1 MIIGIST
8 DTIQDQ
14 ERFTAKEKLNFP
26 LLADADKSV
35 AKAYG
40 VLTKDGKYAKR
51 VTFVIDKQGII
62 RKVFP
67 QVDIRNHCDEVLAF
81 IKDNLAGK

>member
-1 MIIGIST
+1 VIIGIST

-14 ERFTAKEKLNFP
+14 EKFTAKEKLTFP
-26 LLADADKSV
+26 LLADADKSA

-40 VLTKDGKYAKR
+40 VLSNDGKYAKR
-51 VTFVIDKQGII
+51 VTFVIDKQGTI

-67 QVDIRNHCDEVLAF
+67 KVDIRKHPEEVLAF
-81 IKDNLAGK
+81 IKENLAGK